1 MKPSSTPVV
10 VLGPLAFPA
19 GIVAVLAGVVVTFLI
34 AAWLQR
40 RGGRATERVLWLLL
54 ALALFAARAA
64 FVLRWWPQ
72 YLAQPMS
79 MLNLRDG
86 GFSPWAGLLA
96 LAVAAALIAWRRPAL
111 RAPLAWSVGGGVLA
125 WGFVSVVAQRLGAAS
140 NAPLPDLRLRD
151 AGGQTVVLRDLRGK
165 PMVINLWASW
175 CGPCRRELPVLA
187 RAQRQLPGV
196 RFVFADQ
203 GESASTVRAFL
214 RAHKL
219 QLEHVVIDD
228 GMQLSQHYGA
238 RGYPTT
244 LFLDA
249 QGHLRDTHMGEL
261 SAATLAES
269 LGHVT
274 AVGSP
279 ASGDPH

>member
-19 GIVAVLAGVVVTFLI
+19 GIIAMLAGVVVTFLI

-40 RGGRATERVLWLLL
+40 RGGRATERTLWLLL

-64 FVLRWWPQ
+64 FVLRWWPE

-96 LAVAAALIAWRRPAL
+96 LAVAAALIAWRQPAL
-111 RAPLAWSVGGGVLA
+111 RAPLAWSAGGGVLV
-125 WGFVSVVAQRLGAAS
+125 WGFASVVAQRLDAAS

-165 PMVINLWASW
+165 PMVLNLWASW

-203 GESASTVRAFL
+203 GESAGTVRAFL
-214 RAHKL
+214 LAHKL
-219 QLEHVVIDD
+219 PLEHVVIDD

-249 QGHLRDTHMGEL
+249 QGNLRDTHMGEL

>member
-1 MKPSSTPVV
+1 MATLT
-10 VLGPLAFPA
+10 LGPLAFSA
-19 GIVAVLAGVVVTFLI
+19 GIVAVLAGVVVAFLI

-40 RGGRATERVLWLLL
+40 RGGSSTERTLWLLL
-54 ALALFAARAA
+54 VLAFFAARAA

-72 YLAQPMS
+72 YAAQPLS

-86 GFSPWAGLLA
+86 GFSAWPGLLA
-96 LAVAAALIAWRRPAL
+96 LAVAVALIAWRRPSL
-111 RAPLAWSVGGGVLA
+111 RASVAWSVGGGVLV
-125 WGFVSVVAQRLGAAS
+125 WGFASVVAQRLGATS
-140 NAPLPDLRLRD
+140 DAPLPDLLLRD

-165 PMVINLWASW
+165 PMVINLWATW

-187 RAQRQLPGV
+187 QAQQQMPGV

-203 GESASTVRAFL
+203 GESAATVQAFL
-214 RAHKL
+214 LAQKPAL
-219 QLEHVVIDD
+219 QHVVMDD
-228 GMQLSQHYGA
+228 GMQLSQHYNA

-249 QGHLRDTHMGEL
+249 QGHLRDTRMGEL

-269 LGHVT
+269 LGRVT
-274 AVGSP
+274 PPPSP
-279 ASGDPH
+279 DSGESP